1 MAKSIYSSG
10 DLTADRRADYAR
22 MLADAGDLTA
32 AADLMRQA
40 LDLAP
45 GWGAGWFSLGVLL
58 EKSKD
63 LEAACEAFVRSLE
76 LSPDDVFGSG
86 LRLAALGRAMVPE
99 TPPAAYVEK
108 LFDDYAERFD
118 KALVETL
125 GYSIP
130 EKLTALVFAHAPEK
144 IARAVD
150 LGCGT
155 GLVGERL
162 RQRVSFLSGFDLS
175 RGMLA
180 KAAEKGIY
188 DRLEQADL
196 AVDAGG
202 LLSPASEAERADLV
216 TAGDVLMY
224 FGNLDPVFETAAALT
239 MAGGHFAFSVEDG
252 DSQAEW
258 QLQPSLR
265 YRHGEAYVRDLCA
278 GHGFEI
284 VEAERTPIRRDG
296 DQKII
301 GLIVLARRLGSGK
314 SRAEMAGHLTP
325 RPADEPRPH

>member
-58 EKSKD
+58 EKAKD

-118 KALVETL
+118 TALVETL

-162 RQRVSFLSGFDLS
+162 RQRVSFLVGCDLS

-196 AVDAGG
+196 ACPAEAGG
-202 LLSPASEAERADLV
+202 LVRPGSEAERAGLV

-239 MAGGHFAFSVEDG
+239 AAGGYFAFSVEDG

-265 YRHGEAYVRDLCA
+265 YRHGEAYMRELCA
-278 GHGFEI
+278 RHGFEV

-296 DQKII
+296 DEMII
-301 GLIVLARRLGSGK
+301 GLIVLARRLPF
-314 SRAEMAGHLTP
+314 REAELVRHFAP
-325 RPADEPRPH
+325 RPGDEPRPH